1 MPSTSTR
8 WLGAPLPVARFV
20 ARLPGRL
27 LHYVR
32 SPVVFSRRFFHAVPC
47 SRAVLDA
54 STLRRALMACM
65 ACVAC
70 MACTPDVEPAH
81 DAVAPTANR
90 TEPSDS
96 VSVPATDDL
105 GRRVPLDSV
114 NASRVVSLT
123 PAITE
128 LIVALGAAPQLV
140 ARTTW
145 DIEPPVIAALP
156 DIGNGL
162 RPNVEALL
170 AVRPTLVLL
179 YASPDNQPA
188 VDALDRAGVRVI
200 ALRTVTV
207 ADFERATRLMGA
219 LLGKRD
225 TAHALLSAMRRTMD
239 SVQTAVRGLPAR
251 TVVWPL
257 WDSPVMVAGNGGFE
271 ADLMRIAGAR
281 NVYEDRTESVA
292 TVTVEDIARRDP
304 EVVLA
309 VPQRMERMRSSIPW
323 RTVRAV
329 DNNRFVALDTALIGR
344 PSVRMAEAAVALAR
358 ALHPSASSNATG
370 KHP

>member
-1 MPSTSTR
+1 M
-8 WLGAPLPVARFV
+8 F
-20 ARLPGRL
+20 
-27 LHYVR
+27 
-32 SPVVFSRRFFHAVPC
+32 FRRFFHVVRGNRVAPSAPALVG
-47 SRAVLDA
+47 
-54 STLRRALMACM
+54 ALMVCLASLASLSCAPDAKQTRDAATPFAM
-65 ACVAC
+65 ASA
-70 MACTPDVEPAH
+70 
-81 DAVAPTANR
+81 
-90 TEPSDS
+90 SDS
-96 VSVPATDDL
+96 MSPDSGPVPETDDL
-105 GRRVPLDSV
+105 GRRVRWDSID
-114 NASRVVSLT
+114 ASRLVSLT
-123 PAITE
+123 PAVTE

-207 ADFERATRLMGA
+207 ADFERATRLVGA

-225 TAHALLSAMRRTMD
+225 TAQALLAAMRRTMD
-239 SVQTAVRGLPAR
+239 SVQTAVRGLPVR

-281 NVYEDRTESVA
+281 NVYEDRAESVA

-309 VPQRMERMRSSIPW
+309 VPQRMERMRGSIPW

-329 DNNRFVALDTALIGR
+329 DNNQFVSLDTALIGR

-358 ALHPSASSNATG
+358 ALHPAATSDARG
-370 KHP
+370 RRP